1 VFENA
6 SRLSNDYRC
15 GRKHRRLINTW
26 ARKPIPNCDV
36 NAAYA
41 ADARLA
47 DDKYCPWP

>member
-1 VFENA
+1 
-6 SRLSNDYRC
+6 
-15 GRKHRRLINTW
+15 LINTW

-47 DDKYCPWP
+47 DDKYCPWPWESPRRWPLRSPRWWPS